1 MICKKH
7 FPDSNKTA
15 AKTCYMTAVAA
26 AAEFRAVVV
35 KYVTSGNASKL
46 CL

>member
-1 MICKKH
+1 MEK
-7 FPDSNKTA
+7 PSDSNKTA
-15 AKTCYMTAVAA
+15 AKTFYVTAIAV

-35 KYVTSGNASKL
+35 KYVTSGNASEL